1 MQAKFHNLRRLA
13 LALGLGLIGALVL
26 TALAAP
32 PRTALADAPWG
43 NSVRVTDD
51 YDPNMPQD
59 YAATA
64 VASTGVVYAV
74 WADGRDY
81 YEVLPVYFAR
91 STDGGQTWSKN
102 IPITTQLMINEGG
115 WPAVAAS
122 GPKDVHVVWGS
133 YENDFPRVFYS
144 HSGDSGETW
153 SVPRTLDQLGEQ
165 GGATQPDVATDGGDH
180 VYVVWVE
187 YDGLYLAHSA
197 DGGAKWAVTPS
208 PVITSTGWLNTPA
221 LAVDATGALHLVW
234 QEMIPESKQAVCY
247 ARSADHGDTWT
258 TPHCF
263 DSPVAL
269 LPQALP
275 DVAVNRLNANVH
287 VVWEQNDGNYTAI
300 YHALSSD
307 GGNTWGTPQS
317 LSEAGYYA
325 TWPAV
330 AVNSTG
336 LAYVVWE
343 QGLDVPEIYYAQ
355 SSDGVLWSTPSRVND
370 AWRGTTHY
378 RPAIAAGDT
387 PHVLWTLEDAQGVKD
402 IYATALATP
411 EPVTIPA
418 SDGKVTLD
426 GQCGARTEYANALAV
441 EFSDFGYTRTV
452 YLQHD
457 GTNLYVCMDAFHGW
471 FDQDRAGVVYLDTDG
486 ARETQAEADDYALKV
501 NFMEGTLGAQSS
513 WFGSSNPANPYSPTN
528 ALLGWTGVATYTGV
542 IGQTGAD
549 VAEYRIP
556 MTLTGGLCGAPF
568 GLAVYHQ
575 GYQSVYF
582 TPFGWP
588 SNQFYDEP
596 RTWQMAYYGG
606 APCPDPTHLPVFKLQ
621 PPKVTPEDAQ
631 DLANR
636 LEGITTTEVLTGD
649 THTGTGRLLVA
660 DPGHGTQL
668 ELFTASGGLLASNP
682 GLAFG
687 QGAPMDPN
695 AGNPSRLACQ
705 FLLLNGLFNSQTPD
719 FAKNCNNPA
728 TLGYNL
734 TLIKQTMFTPPSAL
748 AAATAAPE
756 EIIGVVVQVP
766 VGVEINTFETP
777 IAQGNAPQLNPQP
790 EPPAYF
796 MPYDGPGGHLSLIFL
811 STDPASTLPSL
822 DSSVP
827 GLGALAAPAFGRQMQ
842 EFGVVEIVSRAQATQ
857 QALARV
863 QQSMPQA
870 VNIELGTPELVYYL
884 GDPAAPQS
892 VVLPMWAFNN
902 VSATIG
908 GEVAAVRGFY
918 VPAVEGMTPL
928 VTIVTPVEG
937 AVHPPFRPLTVTATI
952 AEGTAPYTYTLSSDD
967 GTVLREGVT
976 GSALTLPNV
985 MLPGIRS
992 GEPVSLTLRLDATDS
1007 NGVTGWSVVNLQP
1020 IIINVYLPLVVRNF
1034 TEGSITLS
1042 LPRPTAP
1049 LANYDVGVEW
1059 VGDYPPLGAGGS
1071 DIPMTVP
1078 DANGFYNQLRGYGWG
1093 HAIKYGET
1101 SAWEKDWRDCSL
1113 GGIDCSSGVESAE
1126 FMYFAGHGSPA
1137 RIYFS
1142 SNKDSN
1148 SFYGANAR
1156 YQNTRWIGFAS
1167 CQTLRA
1173 GPYVGPGNPPLTYW
1187 FNAFQGAHMLLG
1199 FHSNMA
1205 DIAFGGPLGYNL
1217 QEHCFLWWCSQ
1228 LTIREAWVKTAFDM
1242 NAGKPAYLYAIGTN
1256 GVNPVNNKLPKGNGT
1271 LLSRPFPAASF
1282 HWVWWD

>member
-1 MQAKFHNLRRLA
+1 MQAKIHKLRRLA

-26 TALAAP
+26 TVIVAP
-32 PRTALADAPWG
+32 PRPALADTPWG

-51 YDPNMPQD
+51 APNAPQD

-81 YEVLPVYFAR
+81 IEVMPVYFAR

-122 GPKDVHVVWGS
+122 GPVDVHVVWGS
-133 YENDFPRVFYS
+133 SAPGFPRIFYS
-144 HSGDSGETW
+144 NSGDGGETW
-153 SVPRTLDQLGEQ
+153 HVPHTLDLLNEQ
-165 GGATQPDVATDGGDH
+165 SGAMEPDVATDGGAN
-180 VYVVWVE
+180 VYAVWVE
-187 YDGLYLAHSA
+187 YDGLHLAHSA
-197 DGGAKWAVTPS
+197 DGGATWPGTPTLAVT
-208 PVITSTGWLNTPA
+208 TTGWLRTPA
-221 LAVDATGALHLVW
+221 LAVDATGVLHLVW
-234 QEMIPESKQAVCY
+234 QEVIPEVKYAVCY
-247 ARSADHGDTWT
+247 ARSANYGVTWT
-258 TPHCF
+258 PRHCF
-263 DSPVAL
+263 DSPVAAL
-269 LPQALP
+269 VQSLP
-275 DVAVNRLNANVH
+275 DVAVNPLNGHVN
-287 VVWEQNDGNYTAI
+287 VVWEQTTGNETGI
-300 YHALSSD
+300 YHALSPD
-307 GGNTWGTPQS
+307 NGATWNAAQR
-317 LSEAGYYA
+317 LSSFGVIA

-330 AVNSTG
+330 AVNTTG

-343 QGLDVPEIYYAQ
+343 QNPDAQEIHYTQ
-355 SSDGVLWSTPSRVND
+355 STDGILWSTPSRVND
-370 AWRGTTHY
+370 FWRGTSHY
-378 RPAIAAGDT
+378 RPAIAAGNT
-387 PHVLWTLEDAQGVKD
+387 PHVLWTLKNAQGVRD
-402 IYATALATP
+402 IYAAALATP
-411 EPVTIPA
+411 THITIPA
-418 SDGKVTLD
+418 SENKVALD

-441 EFSDFGYTRTV
+441 TFSDFGYTRTV
-452 YLQHD
+452 YVQHD
-457 GTNLYVCMDAFHGW
+457 GANLYVCMDAFHGW
-471 FDQDRAGVVYLDTDG
+471 FDEDRAGVVYLDTDG

-501 NFMEGTLGAQSS
+501 NFVVGTLGAQSS
-513 WFGSSNPANPYSPTN
+513 WFGSSNPTHPYSPTN

-542 IGQTGAD
+542 MGQSGSD

-556 MTLTGGLCGAPF
+556 ITLTGGLCGAPF

-575 GYQSVYF
+575 GYQGSDFVPY
-582 TPFGWP
+582 GWP

-596 RTWQMAYYGG
+596 RTWQVAYYAGE
-606 APCPDPTHLPVFKLQ
+606 PCPDPTHLPVFSLL
-621 PPKVTPEDAQ
+621 PPSVTPEDAQ
-631 DLANR
+631 NLAGR
-636 LEGITTTEVLTGD
+636 LEGITTTEVLTGG
-649 THTGTGRLLVA
+649 THTGTGRLLVV

-668 ELFTASGGLLASNP
+668 ELFQASGGLLASNP
-682 GLAFG
+682 TLAFG

-705 FLLLNGLFNSQTPD
+705 FLLLNGLFNGQTPD
-719 FAKNCNNPA
+719 YAQNCDDPA
-728 TLGYNL
+728 TLGYNI

-748 AAATAAPE
+748 AAPTPAPE
-756 EIIGVVVQVP
+756 EIIGVVVKVP
-766 VGVEINTFETP
+766 VGVEINTFEVPT
-777 IAQGNAPQLNPQP
+777 AQANTPQLSPQP
-790 EPPAYF
+790 EPPRIPLLF
-796 MPYDGPGGHLSLIFL
+796 DGPGGHLSLIFL
-811 STDPASTLPSL
+811 STDPASGLPSL

-827 GLGALAAPAFGRQMQ
+827 GLGALAAPSFGRRMQ
-842 EFGVVEIVSRAQATQ
+842 QFGVFEAVSRAEATQ

-863 QQSMPQA
+863 QQSLPQA
-870 VNIELGTPELVYYL
+870 TDIQLGDGELVYYL

-892 VVLPMWAFNN
+892 LVLPMWAFHNI
-902 VSATIG
+902 SATIG
-908 GEVAAVRGFY
+908 SEVAAVRGFY
-918 VPAVEGMTPL
+918 IPAVEGLTPIVTITTPL
-928 VTIVTPVEG
+928 EG
-937 AVHPPFRPLTVTATI
+937 AVHPLVRPLTVTATI

-976 GSALTLPNV
+976 GGALTLTDI
-985 MLPGIRS
+985 MIPGLRS
-992 GEPVSLTLRLDATDS
+992 GEPVSLTLRLDATDA
-1007 NGVTGWSVVNLQP
+1007 NGVNGWTTVNLQP
-1020 IIINVYLPLVVRNF
+1020 VVVNIYLPVVLRAF
-1034 TEGSITLS
+1034 DGGGMTLS
-1042 LPRPTAP
+1042 LPRPAMP
-1049 LANYDVGVEW
+1049 LANYDVGIEW
-1059 VGDYPPLGAGGS
+1059 VGDYPPLGPGGS

-1078 DANGFYNQLRGYGWG
+1078 DANGFYNQLRAYGWG
-1093 HAIKYGET
+1093 HAIKYGQT
-1101 SAWEKDWRDCSL
+1101 QAWEKDWRDCTL

-1217 QEHCFLWWCSQ
+1217 QEHCVLWWCSQ

-1256 GVNPVNNKLPKGNGT
+1256 GVNPVNNKLPRGT
-1271 LLSRPFPAASF
+1271 SGLYERPYPVASW
-1282 HWVWWD
+1282 HWVWWE